1 MNRSFEVALNVERA
15 IRLHL
20 LLEEGPFYLY
30 DTEEIRRM
38 CRRFRELLYPGT
50 RSHFACMANCHP
62 EFLRI
67 IRQEGLNVFVNSLE
81 HLQAVVRCGF
91 TGDQIVFAASAMD
104 RRLMRSVRE
113 TGAIVIL
120 DSLNQVDLWRRICPD
135 ARFGIRCNIGGM
147 VEAKKTRGGYFI
159 GKESRLGLIPEEI
172 ATLEGNPYVA
182 GLHLYVG
189 TDICS
194 IPYFKQCYRAL
205 GEFAPRFPMLDFID
219 FGGGFG
225 LEDEE
230 GEEFDFDG
238 YGEMAAGVMRE
249 LCAKLGRQIR
259 MLIEPGRIIGGRAG
273 YFVSRVTDVKFR
285 NGRQLVGVDAS
296 SVQFPRPLFYPDSA
310 HHPVTLLH
318 ADRWGNGAAG
328 IPSAAYGCST
338 YSRDFLARDVMLPR
352 AEIGD
357 ILVLGQAGSYCATAF
372 THFLGFEQPK
382 EIFDDCQ
389 TSADAPRT
397 PGILRRAEVHIPG

>member
-1 MNRSFEVALNVERA
+1 MKKSFEIPLNVERA
-15 IRLHL
+15 IRLFL
-20 LLEEGPFYLY
+20 LLEDGPFYLY
-30 DTEEIRRM
+30 DTKEIRAT
-38 CRRFRELLYPGT
+38 CRKFRALPYPGT
-50 RSHFACMANCHP
+50 RSHFACMANGNP

-67 IRQEGLNVFVNSLE
+67 IRQEGLNVFVNSME
-81 HLQAVVRCGF
+81 HLHTAVKCGF
-91 TGDQIVFAASAMD
+91 TGEQIVFAASAME
-104 RRLMRSVRE
+104 RRSMRNVRE

-120 DSLNQVDLWRRICPD
+120 DSLGQVDLWQRICPG

-147 VEAKKTRGGYFI
+147 VEARKTRGGYFI

-194 IPYFKQCYRAL
+194 VPYFQQCYRAL
-205 GEFAPRFPMLDFID
+205 GEFAPGFPMLQFMDY
-219 FGGGFG
+219 GGGFG
-225 LEDEE
+225 LEDDE
-230 GEEFDFDG
+230 GEEFDFGG
-238 YGEMAAGVMRE
+238 YGQMAAGVMRE
-249 LCAKLGRQIR
+249 LSAKLGRQVR

-285 NGRQLVGVDAS
+285 EGRQLVGVNAS

-310 HHPVTLLH
+310 RHPATLLH
-318 ADRWGNGAAG
+318 ADQWGNGAPG
-328 IPSAAYGCST
+328 MPSAVYGCST
-338 YSRDFLARDVMLPR
+338 YSRDFLARDLMLPK

-357 ILVLGQAGSYCATAF
+357 IIVLGQAGSYCATAF

-389 TSADAPRT
+389 TSADAPRAASV
-397 PGILRRAEVHIPG
+397 LRGAEIHISG